1 MNNFRVI
8 ILVALILILYFMSF
22 INFLFNVDKNFM
34 VKNNINNINNI
45 VVLTGNAGRLAVG
58 LDLMDNNINSRML
71 ITGVA
76 KGVKYSDIIKNRDS
90 KKDRIDL
97 GYNAHSTLGNA
108 LETALWVKERNINDI
123 ILITDNWHM
132 PRTLLLFKASMPNRE
147 IVPYALKTVNF
158 KFKDYLQFYN
168 ITFFIYEEH
177 MKYIISHVQVLYLWL
192 SN

>member
-22 INFLFNVDKNFM
+22 INFLFNVDKNFT
-34 VKNNINNINNI
+34 VKNNINNI
-45 VVLTGNAGRLAVG
+45 VVLTGNVGRLAVG

-97 GYNAHSTLGNA
+97 GYNAQSTLGNA
-108 LETALWVKERNINDI
+108 LETALWIKERNINDI

-158 KFKDYLQFYN
+158 EFKEYLQFYN
-168 ITFFIYEEH
+168 RTFFIYEEH

-192 SN
+192 SNRYL

>member
-1 MNNFRVI
+1 
-8 ILVALILILYFMSF
+8 MSF
-22 INFLFNVDKNFM
+22 INFLFNVDKNN
-34 VKNNINNINNI
+34 KNNKNNINNI

-58 LDLMDNNINSRML
+58 LDLMDNNINSRMLINNINSRML

-97 GYNAHSTLGNA
+97 GYNAQSTLGNA
-108 LETALWVKERNINDI
+108 LETALWIKERNINDI

-158 KFKDYLQFYN
+158 EFKEYLQFYN
-168 ITFFIYEEH
+168 RTFFIYEEH

-192 SN
+192 SNRYL

>member
-1 MNNFRVI
+1 LNNFRVI
-8 ILVALILILYFMSF
+8 ILVAIIVILYFMSF
-22 INFLFNVDKNFM
+22 INFLFNIDKNFM
-34 VKNNINNINNI
+34 VKNNVNNI
-45 VVLTGNAGRLAVG
+45 VVLTGNASRLAVG
-58 LDLMDNNINSRML
+58 LDLMDHNINSRML

-76 KGVKYSDIIKNRDS
+76 KGVKYSNIIKNKDS

-97 GYNAHSTLGNA
+97 GYKAQSTFGNA
-108 LETALWVKERNINDI
+108 LETALWAKERNISDI

-132 PRTLLLFKASMPNRE
+132 PRTLLLFKASMPNKE

-158 KFKDYLQFYN
+158 EFKDYLQFYN

-177 MKYIISHVQVLYLWL
+177 MKYIISHIQVLYLWL

>member
-34 VKNNINNINNI
+34 VKNNINNI
-45 VVLTGNAGRLAVG
+45 VVLTGNVGRLAVG

-97 GYNAHSTLGNA
+97 GYNAQSTLGNA

-158 KFKDYLQFYN
+158 EFKEYLQFYN
-168 ITFFIYEEH
+168 RTFFIYEEH

-192 SN
+192 SNRYL

>member
-8 ILVALILILYFMSF
+8 ILVAIIVILYFMSF
-22 INFLFNVDKNFM
+22 INFLFNIDKNFM
-34 VKNNINNINNI
+34 VKNNVNNI
-45 VVLTGNAGRLAVG
+45 VVLTGNASRLAVG
-58 LDLMDNNINSRML
+58 LDLMDHNINSRML

-76 KGVKYSDIIKNRDS
+76 KGVKYSNIIKNKDS

-97 GYNAHSTLGNA
+97 GYKAQSTFGNA
-108 LETALWVKERNINDI
+108 LETALWAKERNISDI

-132 PRTLLLFKASMPNRE
+132 PRTLLLFKASMPNKE

-158 KFKDYLQFYN
+158 EFKDYLQFYN

-177 MKYIISHVQVLYLWL
+177 MKYIISHIQVLYLWL

>member
-34 VKNNINNINNI
+34 VKNNINNI
-45 VVLTGNAGRLAVG
+45 VVLTGNVGRLAVG

-90 KKDRIDL
+90 KKNRIDL
-97 GYNAHSTLGNA
+97 GYNAQSTLGNA
-108 LETALWVKERNINDI
+108 LETALWVKERNINDF

-132 PRTLLLFKASMPNRE
+132 PRTLLIFKASMPNRE

-168 ITFFIYEEH
+168 RTFFIYEEH

>member
-22 INFLFNVDKNFM
+22 INFLFNVDKNN
-34 VKNNINNINNI
+34 KNNKNNINNI

-97 GYNAHSTLGNA
+97 GYNAQSTLGNA
-108 LETALWVKERNINDI
+108 LETALWINI

-147 IVPYALKTVNF
+147 IVPYAVKTVNF
-158 KFKDYLQFYN
+158 EFKEYLQFYN
-168 ITFFIYEEH
+168 RTFFIYEEH

-192 SN
+192 SNRYL

>member
-8 ILVALILILYFMSF
+8 ILVTIILILYFMSF

-34 VKNNINNINNI
+34 VKNNINNI
-45 VVLTGNAGRLAVG
+45 VVLTGNVGRLAVG

-97 GYNAHSTLGNA
+97 GYNAQSTLGNA
-108 LETALWVKERNINDI
+108 LETALWIKERNINDI

-158 KFKDYLQFYN
+158 EFKEYLQFYN
-168 ITFFIYEEH
+168 RTFFIYEEH

-192 SN
+192 SNRYL